1 MYNASLRQGFL
12 PPLLK
17 SAEVKPLPKQKPARS
32 VEKDI
37 RPVSLTCQVAK
48 VMESFT
54 LARLQPVLLDKLD
67 LKQFALSGRST
78 TQALVYLLHLAL
90 EALDKETARYVSFLQ
105 ISKKGLTL

>member
-1 MYNASLRQGFL
+1 M
-12 PPLLK
+12 
-17 SAEVKPLPKQKPARS
+17 S

-54 LARLQPVLLDKLD
+54 LVRLLPVLLDKLD

-78 TQALVYLLHLAL
+78 SQALVYLLHLKL
-90 EALDKETARYVSFLQ
+90 DALDKETVRYVSFLQ
-105 ISKKGLTL
+105 ISKKVLIL